1 MRAFRL
7 SLWAFCL
14 ILLLPL
20 AGMADPCGCSTETD
34 CSQACAPCFCCGHAP
49 SAFSPRVALEPQ
61 AGGAALEAPPAARPA
76 PRDPRDVFHVPKL
89 P

>member
-1 MRAFRL
+1 MRAFHL

-34 CSQACAPCFCCGHAP
+34 CSQACAPCFCCGQAP
-49 SAFSPRVALEPQ
+49 SAFSSRVALAPQ
-61 AGGAALEAPPAARPA
+61 DTAAPLEAAPAARPA
-76 PRDPRDVFHVPKL
+76 SHDSHDVFHVPKL